1 MVRTTLTLIL
11 SISLMIVSGCADSG
25 DTSNKQTSAS
35 SNTASDSQPSLNEAV
50 AKIIELRN
58 QIRDGFAAE
67 DVDAAHGPLHEVGD
81 VLTSLEQISG
91 NSELTDEQQ
100 ATLSTAT
107 EDLLDAFGA
116 VDKTLHGGDG
126 STYEEEAQK
135 IDSAI
140 LILAQIAGVEAGA
153 VTTDSAKDGGKD
165 ESNDAPETIDAAE
178 PIEISEPTEVVE
190 PVESAEPVE
199 VKEPADST
207 PLE

>member
-11 SISLMIVSGCADSG
+11 STSLMIVSGCADSG
-25 DTSNKQTSAS
+25 DTSKEQTSAS
-35 SNTASDSQPSLNEAV
+35 SNTASDRQPSLNEAV

-58 QIRDGFAAE
+58 LIRDGFAAE

-91 NSELTDEQQ
+91 DSELTDEQQ

-126 STYEEEAQK
+126 ST
-135 IDSAI
+135 
-140 LILAQIAGVEAGA
+140 
-153 VTTDSAKDGGKD
+153 
-165 ESNDAPETIDAAE
+165 
-178 PIEISEPTEVVE
+178 
-190 PVESAEPVE
+190 
-199 VKEPADST
+199 
-207 PLE
+207 